1 MIKRTRRRSRY
12 EQRTSCDGPP
22 SCSFLV
28 LALAETYRDWLALEI
43 SSIGLDVVNCAK
55 QFVRLVNLILSRRK
69 WEGSVCLFVTHS
81 ATQWPTFQLYGATMS
96 PFAIHNSRSTSSCVS
111 GVCLFF
117 CCPRQHSFLLLF
129 SRSSIVTSTV
139 RTKDSYWLILLAC
152 EETRNLTWHHK
163 IIAFIV

>member
-117 CCPRQHSFLLLF
+117 FAVLGNIPFYYSFRGLASSPR
-129 SRSSIVTSTV
+129 RWERRI
-139 RTKDSYWLILLAC
+139 LIGLYY
-152 EETRNLTWHHK
+152 
-163 IIAFIV
+163 